1 LDYTVNDTQNNET
14 FNDRMSIRNSG
25 YGVGWT
31 TLWRT
36 NLKQHTSSYFSEYKL
51 NYNFITSEGDTQTSD
66 FEKRNVI
73 FDSGISSELDWAIN
87 TNKSATFGYQYVLK
101 DVGYAFLNT
110 TNLEFILDEDKTVV
124 QTHSVYGNYE
134 YKNSR
139 LFDITVGARATYFKE
154 LDAFRFEPR
163 LLLYKDLFKHVK
175 FQISGEIKNQI
186 ISEIDETIISDL
198 SLENRVWRLA
208 NGNEFPIINS
218 KQISA
223 GFIYTNNGWTIDI
236 DNYYKVLDQITALSL
251 GFLNPENST
260 FNLGEQNVYGID
272 LFLKKRFNGFN
283 TWVSYSFN
291 NSKSKFDTLNDGTYF
306 NSRSNVRHAFSTS
319 LSYKISNFQVAL
331 GWRWQTGKPY
341 TESTTGVDGL
351 EFNTGVNASRLPNY
365 HRLDFSSTYKFK
377 FSKDSKLRAKVG
389 LSIRNVY
396 NKNNFISREYRGNND
411 INGTIE
417 TIDKYS
423 IGFTPNLMFR
433 LYW

>member
-1 LDYTVNDTQNNET
+1 
-14 FNDRMSIRNSG
+14 
-25 YGVGWT
+25 
-31 TLWRT
+31 
-36 NLKQHTSSYFSEYKL
+36 
-51 NYNFITSEGDTQTSD
+51 
-66 FEKRNVI
+66 
-73 FDSGISSELDWAIN
+73 
-87 TNKSATFGYQYVLK
+87 
-101 DVGYAFLNT
+101 
-110 TNLEFILDEDKTVV
+110 
-124 QTHSVYGNYE
+124 
-134 YKNSR
+134 
-139 LFDITVGARATYFKE
+139 
-154 LDAFRFEPR
+154 
-163 LLLYKDLFKHVK
+163 
-175 FQISGEIKNQI
+175 
-186 ISEIDETIISDL
+186 L